1 MTIKSHRE
9 RAGHR
14 VILAALWKL
23 TICCCI
29 KIASAP
35 PPPELS
41 RYAPAQVW
49 QENSPQK
56 KKLISEQL

>member
-23 TICCCI
+23 TICSCI
-29 KIASAP
+29 KIASGP
-35 PPPELS
+35 PQNFLDMPLLKYGRKIHLRRKS
-41 RYAPAQVW
+41 
-49 QENSPQK
+49 
-56 KKLISEQL
+56 